1 LAPLKPEAVSLP
13 ADGPRQVVISES
25 FSSVIRFQIQKPPA
39 DQILTDL
46 LFVNASQVVTC
57 AGPARARRGAEMRD
71 VGILKNIAVAVS
83 NGRIAAIGAARDLHD
98 AYAGAEVVDC
108 GGGVLTPGFVD
119 SHTHAV
125 FGKPR
130 FEEHE
135 LRAEG
140 YDYME
145 IAKLGGGIHASV
157 RDFRERSEDELY
169 NLAVPRIQELASYGT
184 TTLEIKS
191 GYGLTVDDEL
201 KALRVIGRLRDRL
214 PLRIVATWLGAHEIP
229 QEYRTSEARRGEFVD
244 LLIKEMLPKV
254 VEQGIARFADVFC
267 EPGVFTI
274 EETRRILKVS
284 RSAGLGLKLHADELK
299 TCGGAELAASLEA
312 TSADHLGAISE
323 KGIAALAKSSTVA
336 TLLPGTML
344 FLGKA
349 KQAPARTLVDAGAAV
364 ALATDFNPG
373 TSPTVNFPLMLTLGV
388 SQLRMS
394 LAEAITAATANGA
407 AALGL
412 AGETG
417 QIAPGFAA
425 DLSLFAIGDIR
436 ELPYWYG
443 ARLCVGTWQAG
454 APCHPYE
461 TGSKL
466 NARLPEI
473 LLPG

>member
-1 LAPLKPEAVSLP
+1 MRDA
-13 ADGPRQVVISES
+13 G
-25 FSSVIRFQIQKPPA
+25 
-39 DQILTDL
+39 ILT
-46 LFVNASQVVTC
+46 NT
-57 AGPARARRGAEMRD
+57 
-71 VGILKNIAVAVS
+71 AVAVS
-83 NGRIAAIGAARDLHD
+83 NRRIAAIGAPHDLQA
-98 AYAGAEVVDC
+98 AYGSAEIVDC
-108 GGGVLTPGFVD
+108 RGGILTPGLVD

-140 YDYME
+140 HDYME
-145 IAKLGGGIHASV
+145 IAKRGGGIHASV
-157 RDFRERSEDELY
+157 RDFRDRSEDDLY
-169 NLAVPRIQELASYGT
+169 DLAVPRIQELASYGT

-201 KALRVIGRLRDRL
+201 KALRVIGRLSERL
-214 PLRIVATWLGAHEIP
+214 PVRIVATWLGAHELP
-229 QEYRTSEARRGEFVD
+229 PEYRSSDERRAEFID

-254 VEQGIARFADVFC
+254 VEQGVARFADVFC
-267 EPGVFTI
+267 EPGVFTVD
-274 EETRRILKVS
+274 ETRKILEAS
-284 RSAGLGLKLHADELK
+284 RKSGLGLKLHADELK
-299 TCGGAELAASLEA
+299 PSAGAELAAALDA
-312 TSADHLGAISE
+312 VSADHLGAISK
-323 KGIAALAKSSTVA
+323 KGIAALAESNTVA

-344 FLGKA
+344 FLGKT
-349 KQAPARTLVDAGAAV
+349 KQAPGRALIDAGAAV

-394 LAEAITAATANGA
+394 LAEVLAAATVNGA

-425 DLSLFAIGDIR
+425 DLALFAIGDVR

-443 ARLCVGTWQAG
+443 ARLCVGTWKAG

-466 NARLPEI
+466 NIRPSET

>member
-1 LAPLKPEAVSLP
+1 
-13 ADGPRQVVISES
+13 
-25 FSSVIRFQIQKPPA
+25 
-39 DQILTDL
+39 
-46 LFVNASQVVTC
+46 
-57 AGPARARRGAEMRD
+57 MRD
-71 VGILKNIAVAVS
+71 AGILKNTAVAVS
-83 NGRIAAIGAARDLHD
+83 NGRIAVIGGARDLQD
-98 AYAGAEVVDC
+98 AYAGAEIVDC
-108 GGGVLTPGFVD
+108 KRGVLTPGLVD

-125 FGKPR
+125 FGKAR

-145 IAKLGGGIHASV
+145 IAKRGGGIHASV
-157 RDFRERSEDELY
+157 RDFRGRSEDELY
-169 NLAVPRIQELASYGT
+169 ELAVPRVQELMSYGT

-191 GYGLTVDDEL
+191 GYGLTVEDEL
-201 KALRVIGRLRDRL
+201 KALRVIGRLAARL
-214 PLRIVATWLGAHEIP
+214 PVRIIATWLGAHEIP
-229 QEYRTSEARRGEFVD
+229 HDYRSSDARRAEFVD
-244 LLIKEMLPKV
+244 LLIKEMLPKI
-254 VEQGIARFADVFC
+254 VEQGIARFADAFC
-267 EPGVFTI
+267 EPGVFTVD
-274 EETRRILKVS
+274 ETRRILDAS
-284 RSAGLGLKLHADELK
+284 RKAGLGLKLHADELK
-299 TCGGAELAASLEA
+299 SCGGAELAASLGA
-312 TSADHLGAISE
+312 VSADHLGAISE
-323 KGIAALAKSSTVA
+323 QGIKALAKSDTIA

-349 KQAPARTLVDAGAAV
+349 KQAPARALIDAGAAV

-394 LAEAITAATANGA
+394 LAESLTAATVNGA

-425 DLSLFAIGDIR
+425 DLSLFAIDDVR

-454 APCHPYE
+454 AACHPYE

-466 NARLPEI
+466 NARPPEMV
-473 LLPG
+473 LPG